1 MIPVL
6 TPDRAGNFKVWDLP
20 TDHREYVAGADVA
33 EGKKR
38 DRSAAERRGQSN
50 YGDSRPDYSSISVI
64 ELETGLHVASWHG
77 YLPPDQ
83 FATTLA
89 AVGYYYNTALLVPEI
104 NGPGLAVLTRL
115 TETIR
120 YPNIY
125 RSRIFNVLD
134 MDPMNPSLGW
144 RTDMHSRKILM
155 LRVHEALNSDRL
167 FTRDKRT
174 ISELRTMEFDDAGVE
189 RGRGKNK
196 DDCVFSLALALQG
209 RYDAIG
215 NSQPVVKNPRS
226 SAEAFEAKI
235 WDRVEEN
242 QKRIEDA
249 RRRLGGGL
257 YSGWG
262 TGRRPGRA
270 H

>member
-6 TPDRAGNFKVWDLP
+6 TQDRSGNFQMWDHP
-20 TDHREYVAGADVA
+20 TDGREYVAGADVA

-38 DRSAAERRGQSN
+38 DRSAAERRGQIG
-50 YGDSRPDYSSISVI
+50 YGDSRPDYSSITVI
-64 ELETGLHVASWHG
+64 EMETGQHVASWHG

-89 AVGYYYNTALLVPEI
+89 AVGYLYNTALLVPEI
-104 NGPGLAVLTRL
+104 NGPGLAVITRL
-115 TETIR
+115 SETIR

-134 MDPMNPSLGW
+134 QDPLNPSLGF

-167 FTRDKRT
+167 FTRDRRT
-174 ISELRTMEFDDAGVE
+174 ISELRTMEFDDSGVE

-215 NSQPVVKNPRS
+215 GSQPIVKKQMS
-226 SAEAFEAKI
+226 STEAFESRI
-235 WDRVEEN
+235 WDRVEDK

-262 TGRRPGRA
+262 SGHRPGRA